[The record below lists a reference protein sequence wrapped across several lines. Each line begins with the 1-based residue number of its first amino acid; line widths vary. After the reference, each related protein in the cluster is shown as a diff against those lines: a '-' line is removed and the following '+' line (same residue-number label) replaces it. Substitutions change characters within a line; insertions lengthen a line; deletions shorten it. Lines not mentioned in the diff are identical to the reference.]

1 MGGGFN
7 LTLQVKTGTYSALI
21 GVWISCLKADE
32 KICLEYMA
40 LHFTDRS
47 LHWDGI
53 QFNIC
58 AIVLI
63 HYYIGAHMKQHNE
76 QQKKALKASEAS
88 LYKAFLT
95 MNKAEEVQQFLLDL
109 CTPSELEAIVDR
121 WWTASL
127 LKEGRSYRDISEVTG
142 VSVTTIGRV
151 ARFLTMGEGGYRLAL
166 RREQA
171 ARK

>member
-1 MGGGFN
+1 
-7 LTLQVKTGTYSALI
+7 
-21 GVWISCLKADE
+21 
-32 KICLEYMA
+32 
-40 LHFTDRS
+40 
-47 LHWDGI
+47 
-53 QFNIC
+53 
-58 AIVLI
+58 
-63 HYYIGAHMKQHNE
+63 MKQHNK
-76 QQKKALKASEAS
+76 QQTKALKDQADS

-95 MNKAEEVQQFLLDL
+95 LSKPAEVRQFLLDL

-127 LKEGRSYRDISEVTG
+127 LKQGLSYREISDITG

-171 ARK
+171 GKQ